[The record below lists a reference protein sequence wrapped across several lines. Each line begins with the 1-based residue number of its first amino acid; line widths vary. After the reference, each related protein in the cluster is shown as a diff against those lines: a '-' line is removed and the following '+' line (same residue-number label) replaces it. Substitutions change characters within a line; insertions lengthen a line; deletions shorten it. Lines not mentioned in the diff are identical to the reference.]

1 MCFFLLD
8 SKARSTAKS
17 MSSYSCK
24 TPPYS
29 VVVILFS
36 FLHLMNIQAI
46 TIKNGKPAK
55 TQPCLTPDLTSVES
69 L

>member
-1 MCFFLLD
+1 
-8 SKARSTAKS
+8 